1 MSLTNNVTVTGTGLY
16 ASNTRE
22 SYFLKESPGY
32 ASNVDPRLPNY
43 DYITSNLTIWANA
56 QIVVSN
62 ISLFPD
68 PGEITA
74 NSTVIA
80 DSLLSNLLLVP
91 VSSTS
96 SVVLGRRIITAN
108 IANTAN
114 VKVSRIFSANGNILL
129 SGYTN
134 NAQITSGETIYFWPR
149 TQVGAVRVRGEVI
162 QYDHAW
168 TSNSS
173 LTGLIRNVGGT
184 TNSTINGNIWGGNII
199 SVLGLR
205 TLNS

>member
-16 ASNTRE
+16 RSNTRE
-22 SYFLKESPGY
+22 SYFLRESPGY
-32 ASNVDPRLPNY
+32 TSNVDPRLPNY

-56 QIVVSN
+56 QITVSN

-68 PGEITA
+68 PGEVTA
-74 NSTVIA
+74 NSTVTA
-80 DSLLSNLLLVP
+80 NSLLSNLLVVP
-91 VSSTS
+91 VSSVST
-96 SVVLGRRIITAN
+96 VVLGRRVITAN

-114 VKVSRIFSANGNILL
+114 VKVARIFSANGNILL
-129 SGYTN
+129 SGYTA
-134 NAQITSGETIYFWPR
+134 NAQITAGETVYFWPR
-149 TQVGAVRVRGEVI
+149 TQVGAVRVKSEVI
-162 QYDHAW
+162 WYDHAW

-173 LTGLIRNVGGT
+173 LTGLVRNVGGT
-184 TNSTINGNIWGGNII
+184 TNSTISGNIWAGNII

>member
-22 SYFLKESPGY
+22 SYFLRESPGY

-56 QIVVSN
+56 QITVGN

-68 PGEITA
+68 PGEVTA
-74 NSTVIA
+74 NSTITA
-80 DSLLSNLLLVP
+80 NSLLSNLLIVP

-96 SVVLGRRIITAN
+96 TIVLGNKVITAN

-129 SGYTN
+129 SGFTD
-134 NAQITSGETIYFWPR
+134 NAQITSGETIYFWPGKR
-149 TQVGAVRVRGEVI
+149 VGTVRVRGEVI
-162 QYDHAW
+162 HYEHTWA
-168 TSNSS
+168 SNSS
-173 LTGLIRNVGGT
+173 LTGLTRNVGNT
-184 TNSTINGNIWGGNII
+184 TNSTVNGNIWAGNII